1 MGLDVKEIFT
11 AFMVLF
17 AVIDITGSTPI
28 IIKLNNEGR
37 RVQAGKVAAI
47 SFVILIAFLFAGD
60 FLLRLFAIDISSFA
74 IAGAVVLFVLA
85 VEMTFNV
92 EVFRNDG
99 PGGSATIVPVV
110 FPLIA
115 GAGTLTTTLTLRAEC
130 ATANIAAAVALNMA
144 VVYVVLRNAHLVER
158 VIGAGG
164 VYVLRKFFGI
174 ILLAMS
180 VKLFASNLG
189 TLLSAG

>member
-37 RVQAGKVAAI
+37 RVQAGKAAAI
-47 SFVILIAFLFAGD
+47 SFAILIAFLFAGD

-130 ATANIAAAVALNMA
+130 
-144 VVYVVLRNAHLVER
+144 VYVVLRNAHLVER